1 MGLFLSRV
9 DANNTDVMPGRM
21 HFPAMRAARAVAF
34 RAPEFDLVGV
44 QLAAVQALLFAA

>member
-1 MGLFLSRV
+1 MRLFLSRV
-9 DANNTDVMPGRM
+9 DASSTDVVPCRM

-34 RAPEFDLVGV
+34 RAPEFNFVGV